1 MIDLSKN
8 RPKGLTYGSSGTG
21 AGPHLATEM
30 LIRATGANFVHI
42 PYKGSAPAMLAVLAG
57 EVDLAI
63 LDLSAMNQVQSG
75 KLTALALTTQAR
87 SPLAPGI
94 PTLSETGISGVDVP
108 SGQGLL
114 AAAGTPREIVV
125 RLNSIVNQA
134 LNSDEVRKNFMAR
147 AFMPAPRTPEEFASF
162 LQSEY
167 QKYAELIKRLNVN
180 IE

>member
-1 MIDLSKN
+1 
-8 RPKGLTYGSSGTG
+8 
-21 AGPHLATEM
+21 M
-30 LIRATGANFVHI
+30 LF
-42 PYKGSAPAMLAVLAG
+42 
-57 EVDLAI
+57 
-63 LDLSAMNQVQSG
+63 
-75 KLTALALTTQAR
+75 R
-87 SPLAPGI
+87 S
-94 PTLSETGISGVDVP
+94 
-108 SGQGLL
+108 L